1 MPESTKLD
9 AILAATDPCTC
20 GGHVYYDDHG
30 VGCPASLYQA
40 GIQRGRKEAR
50 EACVSELRLMATGA
64 DENHDAYVARCLE
77 VAADA
82 LQLNGETAR

>member
-1 MPESTKLD
+1 MNGVG
-9 AILAATDPCTC
+9 ATADPCTC
-20 GGHVYYDDHG
+20 GGHVHYDDHA
-30 VGCPASLYQA
+30 VRCPASLYQA
-40 GIQRGRKEAR
+40 GIQRGRTEAR